1 MGGYYRP
8 KITRERPALYEMEFV
23 ILGNPERGKDVLKKQ
38 IQALGGKVV
47 TKISKS
53 VMAVVADKEMV
64 EKMGARI
71 KMAEE
76 EGVIK

>member
-1 MGGYYRP
+1 MIRAL
-8 KITRERPALYEMEFV
+8 PALYDMEFV
-23 ILGNPERGKDVLKKQ
+23 ILGKPERGKDVLKRE

-53 VMAVVADKEMV
+53 VMAVIADKEMV

-71 KMAEE
+71 KEAEAEQVMAS
-76 EGVIK
+76 